1 MEINFSMKEMLLILK
16 ADSISKSASMD
27 KSATESPSRFKNSE
41 AASGNNL
48 HKNAFKRANQPS
60 SKGMAPPNHK
70 QNNTNDFGSGLSCD
84 GLNSDVASYSVTFE
98 MRGLMTK
105 IKLENNQNDV
115 AVDFSVDT
123 FQIKDGQSAQA
134 KRA

>member
-27 KSATESPSRFKNSE
+27 KSAAESPLRFKNSE
-41 AASGNNL
+41 AHSNNNL
-48 HKNAFKRANQPS
+48 HNNASKRVNQPS
-60 SKGMAPPNHK
+60 SKGTAPPNYK
-70 QNNTNDFGSGLSCD
+70 QDNTNGFGSGLGCD
-84 GLNSDVASYSVTFE
+84 GLNGDVASYSVTFE

-105 IKLENNQNDV
+105 IKLENNQHDV

-123 FQIKDGQSAQA
+123 F
-134 KRA
+134 

>member
-1 MEINFSMKEMLLILK
+1 
-16 ADSISKSASMD
+16 
-27 KSATESPSRFKNSE
+27 
-41 AASGNNL
+41 
-48 HKNAFKRANQPS
+48 
-60 SKGMAPPNHK
+60 MAPPNHK
-70 QNNTNDFGSGLSCD
+70 QNNINDFESGLSGD
-84 GLNSDVASYSVTFE
+84 GLNSDAASYSVTFE

-123 FQIKDGQSAQA
+123 FQIKDSQSAQA

>member
-1 MEINFSMKEMLLILK
+1 
-16 ADSISKSASMD
+16 
-27 KSATESPSRFKNSE
+27 
-41 AASGNNL
+41 
-48 HKNAFKRANQPS
+48 
-60 SKGMAPPNHK
+60 MAPPNHK
-70 QNNTNDFGSGLSCD
+70 QNNTNDFGSGLSSD

-123 FQIKDGQSAQA
+123 F
-134 KRA
+134 

>member
-1 MEINFSMKEMLLILK
+1 MKEMLLILK
-16 ADSISKSASMD
+16 ADSISKPASVD
-27 KSATESPSRFKNSE
+27 KSAAESPQRFKNSE
-41 AASGNNL
+41 ASSNNNL
-48 HKNAFKRANQPS
+48 NKNTFKRANQPS
-60 SKGMAPPNHK
+60 SKGMAAPNHK
-70 QNNTNDFGSGLSCD
+70 QDNTNDFESGLSCD